1 MGRVEFISEL
11 NMLLMDLPDEERVS
25 AIQYYD
31 DYFADAGVEEEE
43 KVIQELGSPE
53 KIAASIKA
61 DYYGTEFHEEEF
73 DDKKYPEKYKPGRD
87 AETEQEGSANQNR
100 YAWENQN
107 AQYQDAGQQGY
118 GGDQSRTEYQYG
130 YDARQNGAGRE
141 SGGAWQQNHSQYQPV
156 QKKPWTN
163 KWLKLILIIL
173 IAICLVPT
181 AGGILLGVLGTIFGV
196 ACAVVA
202 ACAGL
207 VVAAVAIAI
216 AGIGV
221 IIFGMTLVFSF
232 APTALVV
239 IGAGLILLALGLAAT
254 AGTVKL
260 CMVVYPAMVRGCV
273 KLCKMP
279 FRRKAV

>member
-11 NMLLMDLPDEERVS
+11 NMLLMDLPEEERVS

-31 DYFADAGVEEEE
+31 DYFADAGKEEEE

-53 KIAASIKA
+53 KVAASIKA

-73 DDKKYPEKYKPGRD
+73 DDKKYPEKYEPGRD
-87 AETEQEGSANQNR
+87 AKAEQEGS
-100 YAWENQN
+100 ENQN
-107 AQYQDAGQQGY
+107 AQYQQA
-118 GGDQSRTEYQYG
+118 
-130 YDARQNGAGRE
+130 
-141 SGGAWQQNHSQYQPV
+141 

-163 KWLKLILIIL
+163 KWVKLILIGL

-181 AGGILLGVLGTIFGV
+181 AGGVLLGVLGTVFGV

-207 VVAAVAIAI
+207 VVAAIAIAI

-221 IIFGMTLVFSF
+221 IIFGMTLIFSF

-260 CMVVYPAMVRGCV
+260 CIIVYPAMVRGFV

>member
-11 NMLLMDLPDEERVS
+11 NMLLMDLPEEERVS

-31 DYFADAGVEEEE
+31 DYFADAGKEEEE

-53 KIAASIKA
+53 KAAASIKA

-73 DDKKYPEKYKPGRD
+73 NDKKYPEKYEPGRD
-87 AETEQEGSANQNR
+87 SKTEQEGSANQNR

-107 AQYQDAGQQGY
+107 TQYQETGYQGY
-118 GGDQSRTEYQYG
+118 GGEQSQTEYQYE
-130 YDARQNGAGRE
+130 YDARQNGNRT
-141 SGGAWQQNHSQYQPV
+141 GGTWQQNNDQYQPV

-163 KWLKLILIIL
+163 KWVKLILIGL

-181 AGGILLGVLGTIFGV
+181 AGGLLLGVLGTVFGV
-196 ACAVVA
+196 ACAVA
-202 ACAGL
+202 ASCAGL
-207 VVAAVAIAI
+207 VVAAMAIAI

-221 IIFGMTLVFSF
+221 IIFGMTLVVSF

-239 IGAGLILLALGLAAT
+239 IGAGLILLALGLATT

-260 CMVVYPAMVRGCV
+260 CTIVYPVMVRGFV

-279 FRRKAV
+279 FHRKAV

>member
-11 NMLLMDLPDEERVS
+11 NMLLMDLPEEERVS

-31 DYFADAGVEEEE
+31 DYFADAGKEEEE

-53 KIAASIKA
+53 KAAASIKA

-73 DDKKYPEKYKPGRD
+73 NDKKYPEKYGPRRD
-87 AETEQEGSANQNR
+87 SKTEQEGSANQNR
-100 YAWENQN
+100 YAWEKQN
-107 AQYQDAGQQGY
+107 AQYQQTGYQGY
-118 GGDQSRTEYQYG
+118 GGEQSQTEYQYE
-130 YDARQNGAGRE
+130 YDARQNGNRT
-141 SGGAWQQNHSQYQPV
+141 GGTWQQNNDQYQPV

-163 KWLKLILIIL
+163 KWVKLILIGL

-181 AGGILLGVLGTIFGV
+181 AGGLLLGVLGTVFGV
-196 ACAVVA
+196 ACAVA
-202 ACAGL
+202 ASCAGL
-207 VVAAVAIAI
+207 VVAAMAIAI

-221 IIFGMTLVFSF
+221 IIFGMTLVVSF

-239 IGAGLILLALGLAAT
+239 IGAGLILLALGLATT

-260 CMVVYPAMVRGCV
+260 CTIVYPAMVRGFV

-279 FRRKAV
+279 FHRKAV